1 MKYFS
6 LLYCLLVMVTLNV
19 SSVEAQIDYQSPPE
33 PLDRL
38 LDAPVTPSVRLNPDG
53 TLMALLERP
62 GLPSITDVA
71 APEMRL
77 AGMRINPR
85 IHGPSRST
93 AYSGILIK
101 SLDESPARRITGIPE
116 SSRIRNV
123 SWAPD
128 GKHLAFTV
136 DMVDRIEL
144 YVAKISTGIARRLT
158 GIAVNDVTYGS
169 MNWHPDSQSLLV
181 RAVPEDR
188 AEIPAQPIAPEG
200 PVIQENLGEEAP
212 ARTYQDLLS
221 NPHDENLF
229 EWFMTSQIL
238 HITLEGVITPLGEVG
253 LGLIPE
259 PSPDGQYVL
268 VREMHRPF
276 SYLVPASRFPHSY
289 TVYDIRGQLV
299 KEIARLPLAENVPVA
314 FGSTTKGPRSI
325 AWRADV
331 PATLVW
337 VEALDGGDAGV
348 DVMLRDEVF
357 LLDAPFESDPVSL
370 VKLQLRYSGILWGNE
385 STALVVETWWSTRQ
399 QKTSLLNPSNPG
411 EITKRVFDRST
422 EDRYSNPGIFQRIRT
437 AQGTSVLRMEDNQ
450 LLLIGTGASDDGDRP
465 FLRKLNLDTGETIT
479 LFQSEAPYYERPV
492 SIIDDTRILTIRE
505 SIDDPPNYFVRDL
518 DKGFLEAVT
527 NFEHPYPELAAM
539 TKEELNYMRADGVP
553 LKATLYLPP
562 DYDSDQDGPLPTL
575 IWAYPREFKNAA
587 FAGQRSGSP
596 YQFKYMSY
604 SGAIPYVTQGYAV
617 LDGTSMPVIGEGEEE
632 PNDTFRE
639 QLIANARAAIDA
651 GVERGVVDPNRVA
664 IAGHSYGAFMTAN
677 LLAHSNLFRAGIARS
692 GAYNRTL
699 TPFGFQREERLFW
712 ESPETY
718 YSMSPF
724 MHVDKVNEPILLI
737 HGEADNNSGTFPLQ
751 SRRFY
756 GALKGLGKTAR
767 LVMLPHESHGYRA
780 RESVGHVLWETTRW
794 LDTYVKNAEVPE
806 NMTAPPTPNL

>member
-1 MKYFS
+1 MKYPPI
-6 LLYCLLVMVTLNV
+6 LLCILFMVTLSV
-19 SSVEAQIDYQSPPE
+19 RPVEAQLDYQAPPA

-38 LDAPVTPSVRLNPDG
+38 LDAPVTPSVRLSPDG
-53 TLMALLERP
+53 TLMALLHRP
-62 GLPSITDVA
+62 GLPSIVDVA

-85 IHGPSRST
+85 IHGPSRSI
-93 AYSGILIK
+93 AYSGISLK
-101 SLDESPARRITGIPE
+101 SLDTSPARPVTGIPE
-116 SSRIRNV
+116 SGGIRNV

-128 GKHLAFTV
+128 GTHIAFTV
-136 DMVDRIEL
+136 DMVDRIDL
-144 YVAKISTGIARRLT
+144 YVAEVSTGIAHKLVD
-158 GIAVNDVTYGS
+158 IAVNDVTYGS
-169 MNWHPDSQSLLV
+169 LHWHSDSQSLLV
-181 RAVPEDR
+181 RAVPEDQ
-188 AEIPAQPIAPEG
+188 IDMPARPLAPDG

-221 NPHDENLF
+221 NPHDEDLF

-238 HITLEGVITPLGEVG
+238 RITLEGTVTQLGPTG
-253 LGLIPE
+253 LALIPE
-259 PSPDGQYVL
+259 PSPDGQYIL
-268 VREMHRPF
+268 IRAMHRPF

-289 TVYDIRGQLV
+289 TIYDAQGQLV
-299 KEIARLPLAENVPVA
+299 KEVARLPLAENVPVA
-314 FGSTTKGPRSI
+314 FGSTTKGPRSM
-325 AWRADV
+325 AWRADA
-331 PATLVW
+331 PASLVW
-337 VEALDGGDAGV
+337 VEALDGGDAGA

-370 VKLQLRYSGILWGNE
+370 VKLQLRYSGVLWGNE
-385 STALVVETWWSTRQ
+385 SLALVMETWWSTRQ
-399 QKTSLLNPSNPG
+399 QKTSLLNPSDPG
-411 EITKRVFDRST
+411 EITRVVFDRST
-422 EDRYSNPGIFQRIRT
+422 EDRYSNPGTFQRTRT
-437 AQGTSVLRMEDNQ
+437 AQGTSVLQMDGNH
-450 LLLIGTGASDDGDRP
+450 LLLVGTGASDDGDRP
-465 FLRKLNLDTGETIT
+465 FLRKLNLDTGETVT

-492 SIIDDTRILTIRE
+492 SVIDGSRILTVRE
-505 SIDDPPNYFVRDL
+505 SVDDPPNYFVRDL
-518 DKGFLEAVT
+518 EEGSLAAVT

-539 TKEELNYMRADGVP
+539 TKEDLNYVRADGVP

-562 DYDSDQDGPLPTL
+562 SYNSEQDGPLPTL

-596 YQFKYMSY
+596 FRFKYMSY

-639 QLIANARAAIDA
+639 QLVANAQAAIDA
-651 GVERGVVDPNRVA
+651 GVARGVVDPSRVA

-677 LLAHSNLFRAGIARS
+677 LLAHSDLFRAGIARS

-718 YSMSPF
+718 YTMSPF
-724 MHVDKVNEPILLI
+724 MHADKVNEPILLI

-794 LDTYVKNAEVPE
+794 LDTYVKNAGDSESV
-806 NMTAPPTPNL
+806 TAPPTPNL